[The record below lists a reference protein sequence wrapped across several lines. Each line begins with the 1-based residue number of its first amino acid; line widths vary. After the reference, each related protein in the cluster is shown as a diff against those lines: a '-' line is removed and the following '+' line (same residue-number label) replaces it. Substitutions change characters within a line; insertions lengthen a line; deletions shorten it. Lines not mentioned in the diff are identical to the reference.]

1 MLLAEGSLSDRPLP
15 RTFAAIAAR
24 GFSGEMIVTGPG
36 RPFHIA
42 WHDGAVVGATSP
54 HPADSAAK
62 IAVTLGLLNS
72 TQAGEVSR
80 VIAANP
86 GCDEVEVV
94 AQVARLSS
102 EIVGRLGRRLAAT
115 RAARVFSVEQGT
127 FTLDSTQPLWGTVA
141 PVDPRWIMYSGVRM
155 HYTVDRLH
163 REVSALAAA
172 IKLRPDV
179 DLTSF
184 GFGEAE
190 ADALA
195 RLRAGTLVLQPTPLG
210 LDARVVEA
218 VALVLLAVGDAEP
231 VATSQTTPRVRRLTQ
246 TPSRS
251 SPAIKPPPLMPRPR
265 STTQRRARIA
275 DPSKTRSIIS
285 ERLGVLD
292 GGADHFALLGVARDA
307 SHDDV
312 RAAYFGL
319 ARHLHPDRLSASGI
333 VDDKG
338 DAHRVFAKINEAFA
352 VLSAPDKRAEY
363 ESVLRAGGLGAMKA
377 QADEAEA
384 KVRAAMSGEEHY
396 RRGESA
402 LRRQQFDEA
411 FAQFKTAVELSP
423 HEGDHHAMLGWV
435 TYVAADDRS
444 AALPVARAH
453 LKRALE
459 RSESSPLGY
468 LLLGRIAR
476 MENQD
481 TEALAY
487 LRRALE
493 IAPRNT
499 EAAAE
504 LRAVEA
510 RRARTDSKGGGLG
523 SLFGRK
529 KT

>member
-1 MLLAEGSLSDRPLP
+1 VILAEGNLTDRPLP

-24 GFSGEMIVTGPG
+24 GFSGEMIV
-36 RPFHIA
+36 RPATREFRIA

-72 TQAGEVSR
+72 TQAGEVGR

-102 EIVGRLGRRLAAT
+102 EIVIRLGRRLAAT
-115 RAARVFSVEQGT
+115 RAARVFSVESGT
-127 FTLDSTQPLWGTVA
+127 FTLDSAQPLWGKVA

-155 HYTVDRLH
+155 HYTVERLH
-163 REVSALAAA
+163 REVAALAAA

-190 ADALA
+190 ADALT
-195 RLRAGTLVLQPTPLG
+195 RLRAGTLVLDPTPLG
-210 LDARVVEA
+210 LDGRVVEA

-231 VATSQTTPRVRRLTQ
+231 VTVTGSGTRVPRRAV

-251 SPAIKPPPLMPRPR
+251 SPALTVPPLRPRAR

-275 DPSKTRSIIS
+275 DPTKTRAIIA
-285 ERLGVLD
+285 ERMAALEANV
-292 GGADHFALLGVARDA
+292 DHFAMLGLGTGADFEE
-307 SHDDV
+307 V
-312 RAAYFGL
+312 RLAYFGL
-319 ARHLHPDRLSASGI
+319 ARHLHPDRLSAAGI

-352 VLSAPDKRAEY
+352 VLSTSDRRAEY
-363 ESVLRAGGLGAMKA
+363 ERVQRAGGTQVVRA

-384 KVRAAMSGEEHY
+384 RVRQAMSGEEAY
-396 RRGESA
+396 RRGEGL
-402 LRRQQFDEA
+402 LRRQLLEDA
-411 FAQFKTAVELSP
+411 LMQFKTAVELSP
-423 HEGDHHAMLGWV
+423 HEADHHAMLGWL
-435 TYVAADDRS
+435 TYIAAVDKA
-444 AALPVARAH
+444 AALPVAKGH

-459 RSESSPLGY
+459 KGDRSPLAH
-468 LLLGRIAR
+468 LMLGRIAR

-481 TEALAY
+481 SEALVH
-487 LRRALE
+487 LRHALE
-493 IAPRNT
+493 ISPRNAD
-499 EAAAE
+499 AAAE
-504 LRAVEA
+504 LRAVES
-510 RRARTDSKGGGLG
+510 RRARAESKGGLG
-523 SLFGRK
+523 ALFGRRK
-529 KT
+529 P